1 MTIRWYRSDHATGPA
16 ADTNDPG
23 IDLSRFFVMSERQA
37 LAVLGNEHGWV
48 LGSHE
53 YGAVLRGPVVAECTE
68 TAIDAVLDLERHG
81 WAMPWNTWHDE
92 DGEIEPNYGPVVLL
106 SPGAAA
112 AQRLVHDLATA
123 LLQELLVDM
132 VKTWRGKAGRD
143 DRIAYRR
150 RQLARRRRSRR

>member
-1 MTIRWYRSDHATGPA
+1 MTIRWYRSDDATGPA
-16 ADTNDPG
+16 PDDPG

-68 TAIDAVLDLERHG
+68 TAIDAVRDLERHG
-81 WAMPWNTWHDE
+81 WAMPWNIWHDE
-92 DGEIEPNYGPVVLL
+92 GGEIEPNYGPVVLL

-112 AQRLVHDLATA
+112 AQRLVQDLATA
-123 LLQELLVDM
+123 LLQELLADFVR
-132 VKTWRGKAGRD
+132 TWRGKAGRD

>member
-1 MTIRWYRSDHATGPA
+1 MTIRWYRSAHATGPA

-23 IDLSRFFVMSERQA
+23 IDLSRFLVMSERQA
-37 LAVLGNEHGWV
+37 LAVLGREHGWV

-53 YGAVLRGPVVAECTE
+53 YGAVLRGPVAADCTD
-68 TAIDAVLDLERHG
+68 TAIDAVWDLQQHG
-81 WAMPWNTWHDE
+81 WALSPWNTGPT
-92 DGEIEPNYGPVVLL
+92 GEPDASYGPIVLL

-150 RQLARRRRSRR
+150 RQLARRRRNRR